1 MSVHLICPN
10 GHRFTRPTV
19 SFRRDGA
26 RCPKCEEVT
35 WQREKVKVCPAAPGC
50 PQTPEC
56 TGCAYDAPKTPHPM
70 MAMQEV
76 QTAQEVMGNVSE
88 ALAETLEAQLDP
100 EEDAQAI
107 AALEAQGHPHHCA
120 CRQVWGDGEC
130 ECPQDQASTEAEEHL
145 LDAEESP
152 LLRDIYPVDPDLDD
166 PDSPKHQGAI

>member
-26 RCPKCEEVT
+26 RCPKCEAVT
-35 WQREKVKVCPAAPGC
+35 WQREKVKACPAAPGC

-56 TGCAYDAPKTPHPM
+56 TGCAYDAPKPPHPM
-70 MAMQEV
+70 MAMQEG
-76 QTAQEVMGNVSE
+76 QTAQG
-88 ALAETLEAQLDP
+88 L
-100 EEDAQAI
+100 
-107 AALEAQGHPHHCA
+107 
-120 CRQVWGDGEC
+120 
-130 ECPQDQASTEAEEHL
+130 TEAEEHL

-152 LLRDIYPVDPDLDD
+152 RLCDIYPVDPDLDD